1 MEPETWR
8 SLFTVVMF
16 VLFVLLVAWA
26 YSARRKRDFDA
37 ASQLPLEADSN
48 EPPTEKEIR
57 R

>member
-16 VLFVLLVAWA
+16 VLFVLLVFWA
-26 YSARRKRDFDA
+26 YSGRRKKDFDA
-37 ASQLPLEADSN
+37 ASQLPLEADADN
-48 EPPTEKEIR
+48 APPKKELR